1 MDVPNSTRMYE
12 DIRKEVGADY
22 PVMIKI
28 NCEDQIRGGIT
39 LEESI
44 AMSKELEAQ
53 GFNAIEVSGGIYEA
67 GFATTKG
74 DIPEEL
80 IGFYPGNLQKVAEFR
95 EGYFL
100 PQAAEIKKNVSIPVI
115 SVGGM
120 RRREMMEQAILQG
133 HADFIALSRPFIRQ
147 PNLVKQ
153 MEKNPDADP
162 INCINCNR
170 CTWEITVNYKP
181 LRCYYPPKESNAA

>member
-1 MDVPNSTRMYE
+1 MNRFLF
-12 DIRKEVGADY
+12 R
-22 PVMIKI
+22 
-28 NCEDQIRGGIT
+28 
-39 LEESI
+39 
-44 AMSKELEAQ
+44 
-53 GFNAIEVSGGIYEA
+53 FIE
-67 GFATTKG
+67 KK
-74 DIPEEL
+74 
-80 IGFYPGNLQKVAEFR
+80 LQKAAEFK

-100 PQAAEIKKNVSIPVI
+100 PQAAAIKNSLTIPII

-133 HADFIALSRPFIRQ
+133 HVDFIALSRPFIRQ